1 MWQGAVVF
9 VTTVL
14 FAPQPAGAAPV
25 ASFAFSPGSPLTAE
39 QVTFTSTSSGVVEPQ
54 RWDLDGDNACDD
66 ASGPS
71 AQRSFATAGSYKVA
85 LCVTD
90 GTDQG
95 TQTRTVT
102 VRNRPPAAAFTYA
115 PGTPV
120 SGDSVVLTSISADPD
135 GPIVAQAWDL
145 DGDGAYDDGQG
156 PTASIRFAAAGDFP
170 VGLLVTDRDG
180 VGSVA
185 LRAIH
190 VRAPVAQFIS
200 PFPVVRMV
208 GAIARRGT
216 RIREIVVKV
225 PPGGKVR
232 ISCRG
237 GGCPA
242 RAKRTGGAGL
252 ARNLHIRRFAHRVL
266 RPGAVVR
273 VWVTKPGAIGKYT
286 RFRIRAGKPPSRI
299 DRCLMPGDRRP
310 VRCGS

>member
-1 MWQGAVVF
+1 M
-9 VTTVL
+9 
-14 FAPQPAGAAPV
+14 
-25 ASFAFSPGSPLTAE
+25 
-39 QVTFTSTSSGVVEPQ
+39 
-54 RWDLDGDNACDD
+54 
-66 ASGPS
+66 
-71 AQRSFATAGSYKVA
+71 
-85 LCVTD
+85 
-90 GTDQG
+90 
-95 TQTRTVT
+95 
-102 VRNRPPAAAFTYA
+102 
-115 PGTPV
+115 
-120 SGDSVVLTSISADPD
+120 LTSISADPD

-156 PTASIRFAAAGDFP
+156 ATASIRFPAAGDFP

-180 VGSVA
+180 VAGVA

-190 VRAPVAQFIS
+190 VRAPAAQFIN

-208 GAIARRGT
+208 GKIGRRGT

-242 RAKRTGGAGL
+242 RAERTGGAGL
-252 ARNLHIRRFAHRVL
+252 ARNLHIRRFAHRIL

-299 DRCLMPGDRRP
+299 DRCLMPGDRHP